1 MIAGKRVTLR
11 SLDEDDLQR
20 CHRWI
25 NDPEVTGHLTMRF
38 PISMSEERKWLEH
51 ASSGDAEDRA
61 FAIVAED
68 GVHIGNTG
76 LHRINYL
83 DRSAELGIMIGEK
96 ERWGQGYC
104 ADAIL
109 TLLRFAF
116 DEMNLH
122 RVYLRVDEDNPGGIR
137 CYEKCGFV
145 REGTLRDATFRGGRY
160 KNQHMMSV
168 LSHEFAARR
177 EK

>member
-11 SLDEDDLQR
+11 SLDEDDLER

-25 NDPEVTGHLTMRF
+25 NDPEVTEHLTMRF
-38 PISMSEERKWLEH
+38 PVSRSEERQWLERV
-51 ASSGDAEDRA
+51 SGGDEENRA

-68 GVHIGNTG
+68 GAHIGNIG

-96 ERWGQGYC
+96 DRWGKGYC

-145 REGTLRDATFRGGRY
+145 QEGTLRDATFRRGRY
-160 KNQHMMSV
+160 KDQYIMSV
-168 LSHEFAARR
+168 LAHEFAGRR